1 MRTNPPRITRRGFVL
16 GALALALAP
25 QAQAQAREGELLAQA
40 RRGGL
45 ILFMRHANT
54 DSGGDQPGFSLE
66 DCATQRNLS
75 EQGRDE
81 AHRIGERLRR
91 EKVPIGRVYTS
102 PWCRCR
108 DTATIAF
115 GSAEDWEPLGS
126 VFDFPQREPD
136 YSERVRKRI
145 ATYGNSKPRA
155 NMVMVTHNVNIAA
168 VTRLSVHSGD
178 IVLIRPEGCCGLR
191 VLGTLQLWN

>member
-1 MRTNPPRITRRGFVL
+1 VRGRRGFIL

-25 QAQAQAREGELLAQA
+25 QARAQASEGELLAQA

-45 ILFMRHANT
+45 IALMRHAST
-54 DSGGDQPGFSLE
+54 DGSGDLPGFSLE

-75 EQGRDE
+75 QLGRDE
-81 AHRIGERLRR
+81 AHRIGERLRK
-91 EKVPIGRVYTS
+91 EKVPIARVYTS

-108 DTATIAF
+108 DTAMLAF
-115 GSAEDWEPLGS
+115 GKAEDWEPLGS
-126 VFDFPQREPD
+126 VFDFPQREAD

-145 ATYGNSKPRA
+145 ATYGNAKPHA

-168 VTRLSVHSGD
+168 IARLSVHPGD